1 MSTISPLVELIG
13 VQRPRVA
20 TFPPA
25 VTSSGVEAVELA
37 RSAGLVPDPWQ
48 EFAVDVILG
57 ERADGKWASFEA
69 ALLVARQNGKGGILE
84 ILELAGLFLLGERL
98 ILHSAH
104 EFKTSQEAFLRI
116 KGLIDGCDD
125 LRKRV
130 ARIRT
135 SHGDE
140 GIELIG
146 GQRLRFVARSRS
158 SGRGFTGD
166 RIILDE
172 AQELPRTAM
181 GALLPTLSARP
192 NPQVI
197 YAGTVP
203 SPTNDSEHFE
213 SVRDR
218 GRRGDDPS
226 LAWLEWSP
234 DPTGPDD
241 SYDELDLDDRAAWSA
256 SNPALGYRITTETI
270 GRERNALGAEEFSGE
285 RLSIWPG
292 SSNVST
298 VVDMAVWAK
307 LTGVEATRP
316 VPVAFAVV
324 ASPDR
329 RWSTIAVAGQRSD
342 GHRQLQIVQTGRGT
356 DWVVAR
362 VVELAAEWKPLAVA
376 VGADDPVASLIP
388 DLLLAKVKLLTVST
402 REFARGC
409 GMVVDGITD
418 GTVHHS
424 DQPVLNV
431 ALTAARKKR
440 TGEQWVWTPPSGPAT
455 DISPL
460 KAVTLALF
468 ALTSKKRLARSSTP
482 RRAVVM

>member
-1 MSTISPLVELIG
+1 MSTISLPVELIG
-13 VQRPRVA
+13 VQQPRVA

-37 RSAGLVPDPWQ
+37 RSVGLVPDPWQ
-48 EFAVDVILG
+48 AFAVDVILG
-57 ERADGKWASFEA
+57 ERGDGKWAAFEA
-69 ALLVARQNGKGGILE
+69 ALLVSRQNGKGGILE

-116 KGLIDGCDD
+116 KALIDGSDD

-130 ARIRT
+130 ARVRT

-140 GIELIG
+140 GIELLT

-172 AQELPRTAM
+172 AQELPRSAM

-203 SPTNDSEHFE
+203 DPKNDSEHFE
-213 SVRDR
+213 TVRDR
-218 GRRGDDPS
+218 GRAGGDPS

-234 DPTGPDD
+234 EPTGPDD
-241 SYDELDLDDRAAWSA
+241 SYDEVDLDDAVVRAE

-270 GRERNALGAEEFSGE
+270 DRERASLDDDDFARE
-285 RLSIWPG
+285 RCSIWPG
-292 SSNVST
+292 STSVST
-298 VVDMAVWAK
+298 VVDMSAWSA
-307 LTGVEATRP
+307 LAGIESSRP
-316 VPVAFAVV
+316 TPVAFAIT

-329 RWSTIAVAGQRSD
+329 RWSNIAVAGFRTD

-362 VVELAAEWKPLAVA
+362 VVELAAEWKPLTVAVA
-376 VGADDPVASLIP
+376 PDDPIASLIAE
-388 DLLLAKVKLLTVST
+388 LVTAKVKLLSVST
-402 REFARGC
+402 RETAQGC
-409 GMVVDGITD
+409 GMVVDGITNA
-418 GTVHHS
+418 TVHHNN
-424 DQPVLNV
+424 QPVLDV

-440 TGEQWVWTPPSGPAT
+440 SGELWVWAAPAGAKV
-455 DISPL
+455 DIAPL

-468 ALTSKKRLARSSTP
+468 ALMSKKRPERSPSRVT
-482 RRAVVM
+482 VMR

>member
-1 MSTISPLVELIG
+1 M
-13 VQRPRVA
+13 A

-25 VTSSGVEAVELA
+25 VTSSGPEAVELA
-37 RSAGLVPDPWQ
+37 RSAGLIADPWQ
-48 EFAVDVILG
+48 SYAVDVILS
-57 ERADGKWASFEA
+57 ERVDGKWSAFEA
-69 ALLVARQNGKGGILE
+69 ALLVSRQNGKGGVLE

-116 KGLIDGCDD
+116 KELIDGTDD
-125 LRKRV
+125 LRRRV
-130 ARIRT
+130 KKVRT

-140 GIELIG
+140 GIELMS

-172 AQELPRTAM
+172 AQELPRSAM
-181 GALLPTLSARP
+181 GAMLPTLSARP

-203 SPTNDSEHFE
+203 EPTNDSEHFE
-213 SVRDR
+213 AVRDR
-218 GRRGDDPS
+218 GRAGDDPS

-234 DPTGPDD
+234 EPTGPED
-241 SYDELDLDDRAAWSA
+241 SYDDVDLDDPVAWSA
-256 SNPALGYRITTETI
+256 ANPALGYRITTETI
-270 GRERNALGAEEFSGE
+270 GRERTALGADQFARE

-292 SSNVST
+292 TVTNTT
-298 VVDMAVWAK
+298 VVDLAAWAG
-307 LTGVEATRP
+307 LVGIEDTRP
-316 VPVAFAVV
+316 TPVAFAVT

-329 RWSTIAVAGQRSD
+329 RWSTIAVAGLRTD

-362 VVELAAEWKPLAVA
+362 LIELAAEWKPLATA
-376 VGADDPVASLIP
+376 IAPDDPAASLIA
-388 DLLLAKVKLLTVST
+388 DLTNAKAVKLLPVST
-402 REFARGC
+402 RELAQGC
-409 GMVVDGITD
+409 GMVVDAITD
-418 GTVHHS
+418 RTVRHS
-424 DQPVLNV
+424 GQPVLDV
-431 ALTAARKKR
+431 SLAAARKKR
-440 TGEQWVWTPPSGPAT
+440 TGETWVWAVPAGATT

-468 ALTSKKRLARSSTP
+468 ALTSKKRPARSTTP
-482 RRAVVM
+482 RRATVM